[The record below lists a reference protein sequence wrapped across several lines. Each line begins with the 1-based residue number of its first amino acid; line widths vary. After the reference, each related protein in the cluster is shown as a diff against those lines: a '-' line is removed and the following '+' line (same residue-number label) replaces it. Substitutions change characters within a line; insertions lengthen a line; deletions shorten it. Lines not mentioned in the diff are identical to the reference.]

1 MVVQTSWVAQR
12 KLALERGFTQ
22 KTRNPISKFWF
33 QCQIYNSTGRFIMSY
48 KANLADLSEQE
59 IIDRA
64 WQFAA
69 KLRMLP
75 EK

>member
-1 MVVQTSWVAQR
+1 
-12 KLALERGFTQ
+12 
-22 KTRNPISKFWF
+22 
-33 QCQIYNSTGRFIMSY
+33 MSY